1 MITLMI
7 IVIMLIM
14 IRMIILI
21 IILIIIIVVVV
32 VVVVI
37 VDRLQS
43 CQGQP
48 AVVLQQ
54 ATTRHQLN
62 GYQVPQGNIQYL

>member
-21 IILIIIIVVVV
+21 IILIIIIVVV

-62 GYQVPQGNIQYL
+62 GYQVPQVNIQYL